1 MEDLL
6 AFRPIG
12 LAIPS
17 DVSTLPAAVACH
29 PRAWLLTETLDEE
42 SNVIS
47 AIDCSERLDRFSD
60 RISTS
65 VGHPWHIFLIVEL
78 VSRLLERL
86 KVDFVSHTGQNLRA
100 IIARNMHPL
109 DCHKGDHARTAL
121 QLAVVAL

>member
-42 SNVIS
+42 SNILS
-47 AIDCSERLDRFSD
+47 AIECSERLDRFSD

-65 VGHPWHIFLIVEL
+65 VGHPRHIFLIVKLVNRCTVHAEVDAIAKARVVEL
-78 VSRLLERL
+78 RHAKLEAVAAAVEAASALAGVDQILLDVR
-86 KVDFVSHTGQNLRA
+86 
-100 IIARNMHPL
+100 
-109 DCHKGDHARTAL
+109 
-121 QLAVVAL
+121 